1 MIATLHKSMS
11 HDRRRS
17 QRYHLR
23 LGLRTSS
30 SVGDSV
36 AIVTNLSNGGLN
48 LLCSEAPGVGE
59 TILVEFPD
67 NPPMAARVIWSDG
80 RSTGC
85 EFAYA
90 LTDHQLSALL
100 ELGEKTDTLARA
112 EFDETEVAEHW
123 PDSVKITLILCLAA
137 LGWVTV
143 AWAISS

>member
-1 MIATLHKSMS
+1 MS

-36 AIVTNLSNGGLN
+36 AVVTNISNGGLN
-48 LLCSEAPGVGE
+48 LLCSEPPGVGE

-85 EFAYA
+85 EFSYA
-90 LTDHQLSALL
+90 LTDHQLSAIL
-100 ELGEKTDTLARA
+100 ELGEETEPLALA
-112 EFDETEVAEHW
+112 GFDEAETVERW
-123 PDSVKITLILCLAA
+123 PGSVRIALILCLAA
-137 LGWVTV
+137 LGWISI